1 MDPFAIA
8 ADAASIV
15 VLLVV
20 VFIGGYA
27 IRNFKRSKQA
37 LTESASLI
45 SVIVDALTS
54 RIQESESAV
63 NIVRTEVDG
72 LKTRSAG
79 IEWEQ
84 SALQTSHLQLLQS
97 LQETLNNDKR
107 MIAELESLKR
117 KITSSPAVWKH
128 AEPQPKQMQLGVV
141 VGQAE
146 ILTAL
151 TPTERETLEIL
162 LNEGPKPAPE
172 LGKRLNKSREH
183 TSRLMKKLYLEGYVD
198 RESNRA
204 PFRYKLK
211 ESVKSALQLNIGA
224 VTAEAPE
231 KA

>member
-1 MDPFAIA
+1 
-8 ADAASIV
+8 
-15 VLLVV
+15 
-20 VFIGGYA
+20 
-27 IRNFKRSKQA
+27 
-37 LTESASLI
+37 
-45 SVIVDALTS
+45 
-54 RIQESESAV
+54 
-63 NIVRTEVDG
+63 
-72 LKTRSAG
+72 
-79 IEWEQ
+79 
-84 SALQTSHLQLLQS
+84 
-97 LQETLNNDKR
+97 

-151 TPTERETLEIL
+151 TPTERETLDIL

-198 RESNRA
+198 CESNRA

-211 ESVKSALQLNIGA
+211 ESVRSALQLNIGA